1 MLYNFG
7 SDRVIGPKG
16 NVPTTAWN
24 LDNSPEISD
33 DEMLIKVDTIKLEES
48 NFRQLCN
55 ECGYNKARIGRKI
68 RDIVQKR
75 GKLHNPVTNS
85 GGLCSGTISRAGS
98 AYRDSGDALKNGCRV
113 ICATSLTSLPMFI
126 ETVED
131 IDFNYSLIRVKGY
144 VIVFRATTVIPL
156 PGDLDISRALTAMDE
171 MGAMKKAFTLSRS
184 AGKIFILGDGL
195 LNMLL
200 YAAVA
205 RKGAGRDG
213 YIVAAVYKDAMQ
225 SLSKN
230 EIRRILEPYVDHM
243 YFTDI
248 LRPIESFEYF
258 SAKEPEPFD
267 LSINCT
273 NMLGGEVFS
282 VMVTRNKGEIFFTS
296 LVSNF
301 SSVALFSESLGK
313 ELRLTSLEEF
323 SEGFAEFNIDLIREL
338 KPDIDRIDRIFKSHR
353 LIKQLPMR
361 ASELLQEHDIDKI
374 DGFIFGSSKTKKMV
388 IDVINIAAYD
398 CNVIIQGETGT
409 GKEKM
414 LELIYKNSQRKVK
427 PCIKINCATIQEN
440 LAESE
445 FFGYEPG
452 AFTGAGTNRKPGYF
466 ELADGGILF
475 LDEIGELSL
484 NMQSKLLR
492 VLQEKQFYRIG
503 GQELVNVDVRVICA
517 NNVDL
522 RKLVLEGKFR
532 EDLYYRL
539 SVCEIKVPPL
549 RERIEDIVCIAEH
562 FISEYNFRYS
572 RNKSLSADSIDVLTT
587 YSWPGN
593 VRELDNVIHRLVVN
607 CSSDLLMSDDVANA
621 VSNSLY
627 GDQPD
632 IPAGTETMSQRSGL
646 KSTVGEFEKELLAT
660 ALEEGG
666 STRAAAKALGISQ
679 SQVMRKKKKY
689 NL

>member
-33 DEMLIKVDTIKLEES
+33 DEMLIKVDTVKLEES

-68 RDIVQKR
+68 KDIVQKR

-85 GGLCSGTISRAGS
+85 GGLCSGVIHRAGG
-98 AYRDSGDALKNGCRV
+98 AYTKDAALKKGCRV

-131 IDFNYSLIRVKGY
+131 IDFNYSLIKIKGY
-144 VIVFRATTVIPL
+144 VVVFRATTVIPL
-156 PGDLDISRALTAMDE
+156 PEGLDVSRALSAMDE
-171 MGAMKKAFTLSRS
+171 MGAMKKAFKLSQL
-184 AGKIFILGDGL
+184 AEKIFILGDGL
-195 LNMLL
+195 FNMLL

-205 RKGAGRDG
+205 RKGAGRNG

-225 SLSKN
+225 SLSKS
-230 EIRRILEPYVDHM
+230 EIRRILEPYVDHV

-248 LRPIESFEYF
+248 LRPIESFESF
-258 SAKEPEPFD
+258 STKESEPFD
-267 LSINCT
+267 LSINCA

-282 VMVTRNKGEIFFTS
+282 VMVTRNRGEIFFTS
-296 LVSNF
+296 LLSNF

-313 ELRLTSLEEF
+313 ELKLTSLEEF
-323 SEGFAEFNIDLIREL
+323 SEGFAEFNICFVQEL
-338 KPDIDRIDRIFKSHR
+338 KSDIDRIDEIFRSHR

-361 ASELLQEHDIDKI
+361 VSELLQDHDIDKI
-374 DGFIFGSSKTKKMV
+374 DGFVFGSAKTKKIV
-388 IDVINIAAYD
+388 QNVINMAAYD

-414 LELIYKNSQRKVK
+414 LELIYKNSIRKVK

-452 AFTGAGTNRKPGYF
+452 AFTGAGTNRKLGYF
-466 ELADGGILF
+466 ELANGGILF

-503 GQELVNVDVRVICA
+503 GQELVNVDVRVVCA

-522 RKLVLEGKFR
+522 RTLVREGKFR

-549 RERIEDIVCIAEH
+549 RERTEDILCIAEH

-572 RNKSLSADSIDVLTT
+572 RNKSLSADGIEVLEK

-593 VRELDNVIHRLVVN
+593 VRELDNVMHRLVVN
-607 CSSDLLMSDDVANA
+607 CDSDLLTSEDVANA

-627 GDQPD
+627 GDTPD
-632 IPAGTETMSQRSGL
+632 MPEETEMIAGQTGL
-646 KSTVGEFEKELLAT
+646 KSALGEFEREILAT

-666 STRAAAKALGISQ
+666 STRAAARALGISQ

>member
-1 MLYNFG
+1 MFYFFG
-7 SDRVIGPKG
+7 SDRVIEPKG
-16 NVPTTAWN
+16 NVPTTAWKLN
-24 LDNSPEISD
+24 NSLEISD
-33 DEMLIKVDTIKLEES
+33 NEMLISVDTVKLEES
-48 NFRQLCN
+48 NFRQLCY
-55 ECGYNKARIGRKI
+55 ECGYNKTKI
-68 RDIVQKR
+68 SMKIKDIVHKR

-85 GGLCSGTISRAGS
+85 GGQCSGMIVRAGS
-98 AYRDSGDALKNGCRV
+98 TYKADSTFKKGDRV
-113 ICATSLTSLPMFI
+113 ICATSLTSLPMYI
-126 ETVED
+126 DTIED
-131 IDFNYSLIRVKGY
+131 IDFNYSLITIKGY
-144 VIVFRATTVIPL
+144 LIVFKATTVIPM
-156 PGDLDISRALTAMDE
+156 PEDIDAAHALSVMDE
-171 MGAMKKAFTLSRS
+171 MGSIKKAYTLSRS
-184 AGKIFILGDGL
+184 AKKILVLGDGL
-195 LNMLL
+195 LNMLF
-200 YAAVA
+200 YAAAA
-205 RKGAGRDG
+205 RKGSGSNG
-213 YIVAAVYKDAMQ
+213 HITAAIYKDAMQ
-225 SLSKN
+225 TLSKN
-230 EIRRILEPYVDHM
+230 EIRRILEPYVDHV

-248 LRPIESFEYF
+248 LRPVESYEYF
-258 SAKEPEPFD
+258 RSKEPEPFD

-282 VMVTRNKGEIFFTS
+282 VMATRKKGEIFLTS

-301 SSVALFSESLGK
+301 NSVSLFSESLGK
-313 ELRLTSLEEF
+313 ELKLTSLEEF
-323 SEGFAEFNIDLIREL
+323 SEGFADFNMDFVREL
-338 KPDIDRIDRIFKSHR
+338 KPDIDRIDDVFRSHR

-361 ASELLQEHDIDKI
+361 ASDLHQDQTTDKI
-374 DGFIFGSSKTKKMV
+374 DGFIFGSPKTRKIVQK
-388 IDVINIAAYD
+388 VINIAAYD

-409 GKEKM
+409 GKEQM
-414 LELIYKNSQRKVK
+414 LKLIYNNSIRKVN

-452 AFTGAGTNRKPGYF
+452 AFTGAGTNRKLGYF

-475 LDEIGELSL
+475 LDEIGELSM

-503 GQELVNVDVRVICA
+503 GQELVTVDTRVICA

-522 RKLVLEGKFR
+522 RTLVREGKFR

-549 RERIEDIVCIAEH
+549 RERKEDISCIADH
-562 FISEYNFRYS
+562 LINEYNFRYS
-572 RNKSLSADSIDVLTT
+572 TNKSLAADSIEVLEK

-607 CSSDLLMSDDVANA
+607 CESDLLMSDDVASA
-621 VSNSLY
+621 ISNSLY
-627 GDQPD
+627 EE
-632 IPAGTETMSQRSGL
+632 IPGISPETQHDGL
-646 KSTVGEFEKELLAT
+646 KSTVGEFEKEILAA

-666 STRAAAKALGISQ
+666 STRAAARALGISQ

>member
-1 MLYNFG
+1 MFYNFG
-7 SDRVIGPKG
+7 SDRVIESKG
-16 NVPTTAWN
+16 NVPTTAWK
-24 LDNSPEISD
+24 LDNSLDISD
-33 DEMLIKVDTIKLEES
+33 NEMLIDVDIVKLEES

-55 ECGYNKARIGRKI
+55 ECGYNKAKI
-68 RDIVQKR
+68 CTKIKDIVNKR

-85 GGLCSGTISRAGS
+85 GGICSGRIVRAGS
-98 AYRDSGDALKNGCRV
+98 AYSTGGALDKDARV
-113 ICATSLTSLPMFI
+113 ICATSITSLPMHI
-126 ETVED
+126 DSVED
-131 IDFNYSLIRVKGY
+131 IDFNYSLIKIKGY
-144 VIVFRATTVIPL
+144 VIVFKATTVIPL
-156 PGDLDISRALTAMDE
+156 PEDIDIYRALSAMDE
-171 MGAMKKAFTLSRS
+171 MGAMKKAYRLCRP
-184 AGKIFILGDGL
+184 AKRIFILGDGL
-195 LNMLL
+195 LNMLF
-200 YAAVA
+200 YTAVA
-205 RKGAGRDG
+205 RKGAGQDG

-230 EIRRILEPYVDHM
+230 EIRRILEPYADCI

-248 LRPIESFEYF
+248 LRPLECYESFRV
-258 SAKEPEPFD
+258 KEPGTFD

-282 VMVTRNKGEIFFTS
+282 VMLTKNKGEIFFTS

-301 SSVALFSESLGK
+301 NSVALFAESLGK
-313 ELRLTSLEEF
+313 ELKLTSIEEF
-323 SEGFAEFNIDLIREL
+323 SEGFTEFNIDFVREL
-338 KPDIDRIDRIFKSHR
+338 KSDIDSIDEIFKSHR

-361 ASELLQEHDIDKI
+361 ASELYQDQNIDKVN
-374 DGFIFGSSKTKKMV
+374 GFIFGSSKTKKMV
-388 IDVINIAAYD
+388 HEVINIAAYD

-409 GKEKM
+409 GKEM
-414 LELIYKNSQRKVK
+414 ILDLIYKNSIRKVK

-452 AFTGAGTNRKPGYF
+452 AFTGAGTTRKLGYF
-466 ELADGGILF
+466 ELANGGILF

-492 VLQEKQFYRIG
+492 VLQEKQFYRLG

-522 RKLVLEGKFR
+522 RTLVKEGKFR

-549 RERIEDIVCIAEH
+549 RERVEDISCIAEH
-562 FISEYNFRYS
+562 FINEYNFRYS
-572 RNKSLSADSIDVLTT
+572 RNTSLSVDGFEVLENH
-587 YSWPGN
+587 SWPGN

-607 CSSDLLMSDDVANA
+607 CKSDLLTSEDVTSAI
-621 VSNSLY
+621 SNSLY
-627 GDQPD
+627 GEQT
-632 IPAGTETMSQRSGL
+632 GTTPETDAASRRNGL
-646 KSTVGEFEKELLAT
+646 KSTVGEFERDILAA

>member
-16 NVPTTAWN
+16 SVPTTAWN
-24 LDNSPEISD
+24 LYNSSEISD
-33 DEMLIKVDTIKLEES
+33 DEMLIRVDTVKLEES

-55 ECGYNKARIGRKI
+55 ECGYNKVRISTKI
-68 RDIVQKR
+68 KDIVQKR

-85 GGLCSGTISRAGS
+85 GGLCSGRIIRKGSKYDPESSFKEGSRV
-98 AYRDSGDALKNGCRV
+98 L
-113 ICATSLTSLPMFI
+113 CATSLTSLPMCI
-126 ETVED
+126 ESVED
-131 IDFNYSLIRVKGY
+131 IDFNYSLIKIKGY
-144 VIVFRATTVIPL
+144 VIVFGATTVFQL
-156 PGDLDISRALTAMDE
+156 PDDLDVHRALAAMDE
-171 MGAMKKAFTLSRS
+171 MGAMKKACALSSS
-184 AGKIFILGDGL
+184 AKKIFILGDGL
-195 LNMLL
+195 LNMLF

-205 RKGAGRDG
+205 RKGAGENG

-225 SLSKN
+225 ALSKN

-248 LRPIESFEYF
+248 LRPMESFEYF
-258 SAKEPEPFD
+258 SAREPEAFD
-267 LSINCT
+267 LGINCT

-301 SSVALFSESLGK
+301 NSVALFAESLGK
-313 ELRLTSLEEF
+313 ELKLTSLEEF
-323 SEGFAEFNIDLIREL
+323 TEGFAEFNMDFIREL
-338 KPDIDRIDRIFKSHR
+338 KLDIDQVEEIFKAHR

-361 ASELLQEHDIDKI
+361 ASELIQSDSMDKI
-374 DGFIFGSSKTKKMV
+374 DGFIFGSGKTKKMV
-388 IDVINIAAYD
+388 LEVLNIAAYD
-398 CNVIIQGETGT
+398 CNVIIQGETGV
-409 GKEKM
+409 GKEKV
-414 LELIYKNSQRKVK
+414 LELIYKNSIRKVN

-452 AFTGAGTNRKPGYF
+452 AFTGAGNTKKLGYF
-466 ELADGGILF
+466 ELANSGILF

-503 GQELVNVDVRVICA
+503 GQDLVNVDVRVVCA

-522 RKLVLEGKFR
+522 RKLVKEGKFR

-549 RERIEDIVCIAEH
+549 RERVEDIACIAEH

-572 RNKSLSADSIDVLTT
+572 KNKSLAADGIEVLEN

-593 VRELDNVIHRLVVN
+593 VRELDNVIHRMVVN
-607 CSSDLLMSDDVANA
+607 SESDLLMSEDVTTAIN
-621 VSNSLY
+621 NSLY
-627 GDQPD
+627 GENSDMALE
-632 IPAGTETMSQRSGL
+632 AGRTSGHSGL
-646 KSTVGEFEKELLAT
+646 KSTVGEFEREILAR
-660 ALEEGG
+660 ALEESG